1 MANLWPNW
9 ISKESIPKTGKKMGV
24 SSSGLSTDWMQIDKF
39 EKEAGYIENED
50 SILPNPESII
60 VSTPLIQSPVRIR
73 QGSAAYWRNKYE
85 QAIQAYAQNLERSI
99 QLEEISGLPQI
110 NNVKPKTAKENVR
123 VTQVFGWMNGK
134 NILQKVAEI
143 KN

>member
-1 MANLWPNW
+1 MANLRPNW
-9 ISKESIPKTGKKMGV
+9 ISKETIPKTVKKMGV

-50 SILPNPESII
+50 SVLPNPESI

-73 QGSAAYWRNKYE
+73 QVSAAYWRSKYQ

-123 VTQVFGWMNGK
+123 ITQVFGSMDGK
-134 NILQKVAEI
+134 KILQKVAEI